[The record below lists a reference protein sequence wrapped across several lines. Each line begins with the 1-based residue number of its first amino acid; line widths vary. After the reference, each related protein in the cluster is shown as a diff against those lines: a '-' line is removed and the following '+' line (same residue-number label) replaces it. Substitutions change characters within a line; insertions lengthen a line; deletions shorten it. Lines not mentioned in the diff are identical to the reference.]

1 MFSTV
6 KIVTSSLL
14 LYVMASLPLLASSH
28 NIFEIRSI
36 NRDGTFKSRWDQEYA
51 SEQLYAV
58 IDSVDYLIA
67 PTHEKWMGISLEV
80 IHEGDL
86 DGDGLIDAVISS
98 HQGGNCCA
106 PYYFVVSHRGD
117 GFFSVHHHESMY
129 GHEIE
134 VKNQGEEHL
143 IEILDAVGSSD
154 YPIEHEELTTLK
166 FTEGNLEMVS
176 QLINTALIPALVE
189 VTGQDVKEADK
200 LILFDVDED
209 GRAEEMIASY
219 WDRWGTVIIGDIVT
233 TSKGKVTFS
242 TGCSR
247 IGFMKTTT
255 NGLHDIVCGR
265 NDVLK
270 YDLENNRYK

>member
-36 NRDGTFKSRWDQEYA
+36 NNDDTSKSRWDQEYA
-51 SEQLYAV
+51 REQLYAV

-67 PTHEKWMGISLEV
+67 PTHEQWMGISLEV
-80 IHEGDL
+80 IHEGDF

-117 GFFSVHHHESMY
+117 GFFSVHHHETMY
-129 GHEIE
+129 GYEIE
-134 VKNQGEEHL
+134 IKNKDEEYL
-143 IEILDAVGSSD
+143 IEILDTVEPSD
-154 YPIEHEELTTLK
+154 YPIGHEELTTLR
-166 FTEGNLEMVS
+166 FTEGNLEVVS
-176 QLINTALIPALVE
+176 QFTNTALIPALVE
-189 VTGQDVKEADK
+189 VTGQDVQEADK
-200 LILFDVDED
+200 LILFDVDGD
-209 GRAEEMIASY
+209 GREEEIIASY
-219 WDRWGTVIIGDIVT
+219 WERWGTVIIGDIVT

-247 IGFMKTTT
+247 IGFMRTTT

-265 NDVLK
+265 KDILR
-270 YDLENNRYK
+270 YDPESTRYK